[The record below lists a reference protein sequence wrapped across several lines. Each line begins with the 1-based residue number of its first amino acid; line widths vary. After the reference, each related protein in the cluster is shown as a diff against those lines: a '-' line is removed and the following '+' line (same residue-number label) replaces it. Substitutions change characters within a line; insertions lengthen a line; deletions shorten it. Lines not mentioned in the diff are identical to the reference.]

1 MSKTSTL
8 QKLVTDNRIY
18 LKGTLNPKRR
28 RMIKSNYR
36 ILTIKGFYSEKH
48 VVQRKILG
56 IWTEIYKTNDFTKAK
71 YYLKRM
77 NDE

>member
-8 QKLVTDNRIY
+8 QKVVAEDGIFW
-18 LKGTLNPKRR
+18 KGSSNPERKH
-28 RMIKSNYR
+28 MKKSNYR

-56 IWTEIYKTNDFTKAK
+56 IWTEIYKTNDSAKAK

>member
-18 LKGTLNPKRR
+18 LKGSLNPERKH
-28 RMIKSNYR
+28 MNKSNYR
-36 ILTIKGFYSEKH
+36 ILTIKGFYLEKH
-48 VVQRKILG
+48 IVQRKILG

>member
-8 QKLVTDNRIY
+8 QKVVAEDGIHW
-18 LKGTLNPKRR
+18 KGSLNPKRR
-28 RMIKSNYR
+28 RMKKSNYR
-36 ILTIKGFYSEKH
+36 ILTIKGFYLEKH
-48 VVQRKILG
+48 IVQRKILG